1 MQGPSWR
8 ARGETGWV
16 GARIRLPMRVLLP
29 CVAVCLV
36 ACGAVAIG
44 AVCVLAAG
52 GYVLRQAD
60 DGLRACASSMLS
72 HGPVAVAGSGAVPGQ
87 AQPVPCR
94 VELLSVTGQVLI
106 PAPAGAGGPAIPAS
120 GPWLA
125 AHLAGP
131 VTVPG
136 SGPGGRW
143 RVAITAVHYQAQRIL
158 FVFGPDDLRYLISGP
173 GGHGSRGMLVIMTG
187 LAGTGQAAAD
197 YAAAAGTVL
206 VLLAA
211 AAFAVTRRN
220 SRRLRQAARLAAD
233 AGRTRPAGPG
243 TWHAWACSRT
253 GIPGGTAWRRRESAS
268 GCRPATRPKP
278 RRAGRRLTWQGIWSR
293 HACSCAG
300 RPPLCT
306 GSPSTAAGRANLR
319 QLALTGCCNG
329 LPVKSPGWKPSSKD
343 CACVQLASPPGRTVG
358 PIRPRP
364 TRPPMPAC
372 RTPANRRPATTT
384 QRDRLSSRPTP
395 DRRFGSP
402 GSTRQSPSRAHADC
416 PVLRVAAGRPKCPP
430 LR

>member
-1 MQGPSWR
+1 MAGAGPSWL

-16 GARIRLPMRVLLP
+16 GARIRLPLRVLLP

-44 AVCVLAAG
+44 AVCALAAG

-87 AQPVPCR
+87 AQPVPCG

-106 PAPAGAGGPAIPAS
+106 PAPAGAGGPAIAAS
-120 GPWLA
+120 GSWLA

-143 RVAITAVHYQAQRIL
+143 RVAITAVHYQAQRML

-220 SRRLRQAARLAAD
+220 LRPLRQAARLAAD
-233 AGRTRPAGPG
+233 AG
-243 TWHAWACSRT
+243 
-253 GIPGGTAWRRRESAS
+253 
-268 GCRPATRPKP
+268 
-278 RRAGRRLTWQGIWSR
+278 Q
-293 HACSCAG
+293 
-300 RPPLCT
+300 
-306 GSPSTAAGRANLR
+306 
-319 QLALTGCCNG
+319 
-329 LPVKSPGWKPSSKD
+329 D
-343 CACVQLASPPGRTVG
+343 
-358 PIRPRP
+358 
-364 TRPPMPAC
+364 
-372 RTPANRRPATTT
+372 
-384 QRDRLSSRPTP
+384 
-395 DRRFGSP
+395 
-402 GSTRQSPSRAHADC
+402 
-416 PVLRVAAGRPKCPP
+416 AAGRPGNVVARLGLLADRDPGRYGMAAARIRERLQASHAAEAAARRSAADMAGHLEQACLQLRRPAAIVHGFAEYYPKQGKPP
-430 LR
+430 PAGLDRMLQRVTGEITRMETVVEGLRMRSTGEPTGPDRRPDPTATDPAAHARLPDTRKPPASDDHAT